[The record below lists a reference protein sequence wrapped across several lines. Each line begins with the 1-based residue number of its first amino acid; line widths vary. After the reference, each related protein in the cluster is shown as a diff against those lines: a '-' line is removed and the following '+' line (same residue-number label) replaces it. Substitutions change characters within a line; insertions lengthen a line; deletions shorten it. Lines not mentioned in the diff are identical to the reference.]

1 MDTPQYDAS
10 PNVEQTLE
18 ELLESSDRYTTLRR
32 QMADLDKKVDQLM
45 ELMAGNARGKKRSQE
60 EASVSETPP
69 AARVRVDAGAETIWY
84 IAKAKEPSIPLPD
97 TFDGNPKHL
106 KKFLS
111 ELDLC
116 FRVAPSKYAG
126 DDAKVI
132 TAGRLCSDKKVYP
145 WWNTW
150 LTRWKQKDVGFQ
162 TWEDFERG
170 IRSEFKDHLEKKDAR
185 AKLKR
190 TKQTNKVR
198 EYISLMQSLNID
210 ARYDEEFLWETIYDG
225 LKPKLKEMWAT
236 IVSPPEDLQEKYAT
250 LVKLGAV
257 VEDNEAEQKKNA
269 SSSSAEAGDDE
280 KKKKRRRKEK
290 KKKSECLTASS

>member
-1 MDTPQYDAS
+1 M
-10 PNVEQTLE
+10 
-18 ELLESSDRYTTLRR
+18 
-32 QMADLDKKVDQLM
+32 
-45 ELMAGNARGKKRSQE
+45 
-60 EASVSETPP
+60 
-69 AARVRVDAGAETIWY
+69 
-84 IAKAKEPSIPLPD
+84 
-97 TFDGNPKHL
+97 
-106 KKFLS
+106 
-111 ELDLC
+111 
-116 FRVAPSKYAG
+116 
-126 DDAKVI
+126 
-132 TAGRLCSDKKVYP
+132 
-145 WWNTW
+145 
-150 LTRWKQKDVGFQ
+150 
-162 TWEDFERG
+162 WEDFERG

-210 ARYDEEFLWETIYDG
+210 AGYDKEFLWETIYDG

-236 IVSPPEDLQEKYAT
+236 IVSPPEDLQEKYAM

-290 KKKSECLTASS
+290 KKRERTLNS

>member
-1 MDTPQYDAS
+1 M
-10 PNVEQTLE
+10 
-18 ELLESSDRYTTLRR
+18 
-32 QMADLDKKVDQLM
+32 
-45 ELMAGNARGKKRSQE
+45 
-60 EASVSETPP
+60 
-69 AARVRVDAGAETIWY
+69 
-84 IAKAKEPSIPLPD
+84 
-97 TFDGNPKHL
+97 
-106 KKFLS
+106 
-111 ELDLC
+111 
-116 FRVAPSKYAG
+116 
-126 DDAKVI
+126 
-132 TAGRLCSDKKVYP
+132 
-145 WWNTW
+145 
-150 LTRWKQKDVGFQ
+150 GFQ

-236 IVSPPEDLQEKYAT
+236 IVSPPEDLQEKYPT

-290 KKKSECLTASS
+290 KKRERTLNS